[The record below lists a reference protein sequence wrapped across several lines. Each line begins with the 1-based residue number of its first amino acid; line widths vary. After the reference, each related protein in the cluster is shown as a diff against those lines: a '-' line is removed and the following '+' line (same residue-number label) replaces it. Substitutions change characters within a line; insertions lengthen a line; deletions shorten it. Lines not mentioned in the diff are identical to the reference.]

1 MIVTVVCVLKY
12 PICCHDN
19 RYILTFPVGDTKQSR
34 LESTSVNYW
43 NNAK

>member
-1 MIVTVVCVLKY
+1 MIE
-12 PICCHDN
+12 ISHS
-19 RYILTFPVGDTKQSR
+19 DTKQSR